1 MFPVSQLFAL
11 SLNFLS
17 TYWHE
22 AKIALKNWW
31 NLLDSCVPPARPI
44 SESASSKESDEWI

>member
-22 AKIALKNWW
+22 PKILVARIQSHLKT
-31 NLLDSCVPPARPI
+31 AEI
-44 SESASSKESDEWI
+44 Y